1 MVGHL
6 HELTVDVFVQE
17 PRLVTMLL
25 SAALPGGLPTGPVRV
40 ESGEFSEYAATQ
52 WRCDQVLTFGEGQDR
67 VAVVLEVQQG
77 SDDDKEWVWPVYL
90 VNLRA
95 RARCQVV
102 VLVVCLSR
110 SLARTFD
117 RPIVLGPGSVVR
129 PVVIGPDEVPVVAD
143 VTAALDLPELAVLSA
158 IAHTDRKD
166 VLAAAAEAFARIERE
181 RGARYYE
188 VLAAELPQRAS
199 AYLKEVMMSLAD
211 TWPVHTEFAKEHFA
225 KGLAEGEAKGLAEG
239 EARSVL
245 VALDA
250 RGIPVTAEARRRIMS
265 CTDLEQLDVW
275 LRRALKIR
283 KIDKLFD

>member
-1 MVGHL
+1 MQG
-6 HELTVDVFVQE
+6 
-17 PRLVTMLL
+17 
-25 SAALPGGLPTGPVRV
+25 ALPGGLPAGPVRV

-52 WRCDQVLTFGEGQDR
+52 WRCDQVLTFGEGPDR

-77 SDDDKEWVWPVYL
+77 PDGDKEWVWPVYL

-95 RARCQVV
+95 RSRCEVV
-102 VLVVCLSR
+102 LLVVCLSR
-110 SLARTFD
+110 SLARKFD

-129 PVVIGPDEVPVVAD
+129 PVVIGPDGVPVVAD
-143 VTAALDLPELAVLSA
+143 VTAALEMPELAVLSA
-158 IAHTDRKD
+158 LAHPDRKE
-166 VLAAAAEAFARIERE
+166 VLAAAAEAFAQIERE

-188 VLAAELPQRAS
+188 VLVGELPKLAS
-199 AYLKEVMMSLAD
+199 AYLKEVMMSFAD

-225 KGLAEGEAKGLAEG
+225 KGLAEGEAKG

-245 VALDA
+245 VALEA
-250 RGIPVTAEARRRIMS
+250 RGVQVTAEARQRIMD
-265 CTDLEQLDVW
+265 CTDLAQLEVW